1 MKQKSQEIHKN
12 WSNFQIKNF
21 LNLII
26 INLENKS
33 VSKKIYL
40 KIEIIWELNFIDNLI
55 S

>member
-33 VSKKIYL
+33 VSKKI
-40 KIEIIWELNFIDNLI
+40 NFIQFKLVDFLNLI
-55 S
+55 I